1 MGPPPCGTYFLL
13 HSSLQASPES
23 SLLWGVWI
31 LMTSPVAGEAAMPDP
46 HEQAIFELAK
56 FYVEKGLIDCP
67 NSAVAVRL
75 REDFENKRT
84 ELAALVG
91 PSFQDRF
98 WQKVL
103 DVTQHPSHPQPPQ
116 TIRQRFLAM
125 FVAR

>member
-1 MGPPPCGTYFLL
+1 
-13 HSSLQASPES
+13 
-23 SLLWGVWI
+23 
-31 LMTSPVAGEAAMPDP
+31 MPDP
-46 HEQAIFELAK
+46 QEQAIFELAK
-56 FYVEKGLIDCP
+56 FYVEKDLIDCP
-67 NSAVAVRL
+67 NRAVAVRL

-103 DVTQHPSHPQPPQ
+103 DVTRHPQPPQ